1 MPDAF
6 LGYDSIMC
14 MNLRGKISFFL
25 SLIFFFFGG
34 IEALYGQNDQQEP
47 NRLSIG
53 IMGSVTTG
61 HLDLGSAFQ
70 SGVDANF
77 EFEERLNSTIGFNL
91 RYVATPEIALQT
103 NVVFG
108 KFSIMSDIFP
118 DDALSFDNNYVSTT
132 FTTQL
137 SLVRL
142 FGAQARNFN
151 LFGSF
156 GTGLMF
162 NDVSIHSDN
171 PAITQSDVTAAD
183 HPFQTFFTTFGGG
196 IRFNLGP
203 RLDSFAQYE
212 YSSASRDIIDG
223 NFIGELLNLGASSE
237 ISNSWSGVSF
247 GLQFKFGASNI
258 DADWPTV
265 ARVIAPEPP
274 PEPSMFERLEELLAR
289 QAEMFQTEID
299 QLTERIDSLELAL
312 LEEKQR
318 NQELAEERETPPQN
332 EEMAEM
338 IRELQQKVAELESA
352 LAAEREETDDQPT
365 IAEERDD
372 SDQYPEAEARPK
384 PVAIHR
390 VPLQGERIGLKELP
404 KPLPIDIILVPDD
417 PLAPDQSEELTE
429 TTESQEEEDE
439 RDETEPETI
448 DRDEIVE
455 EVSPEDIENE
465 EALTD
470 RVVEEVDVDVDTEET
485 VETTEAAE
493 SLTEA
498 NVEETDIAEEKP
510 EDVVKRADS
519 LRVIES
525 IEELDS
531 TDQGMSPVNA
541 DVTRPDTADLEAPK
555 PEEKEPELPVS
566 DETDRKEIEKDDIES
581 EETPVPD
588 EEFLAQES
596 TDQASPDT
604 TTVEEMPDED
614 QTAEATDG
622 TQQDEERGYNW
633 TWFAILAIVVL
644 GIIYFISN
652 MFKSKSGSDS
662 GSES

>member
-1 MPDAF
+1 
-6 LGYDSIMC
+6 
-14 MNLRGKISFFL
+14 MNTRGKILPVFFL
-25 SLIFFFFGG
+25 ILFLLGG
-34 IEALYGQNDQQEP
+34 YKTVTGQNTQQEP

-118 DDALSFDNNYVSTT
+118 EDALSFDNNYVSTT

-196 IRFNLGP
+196 VRFNLGP
-203 RLDSFAQYE
+203 NLDSFAQYE

-223 NFIGELLNLGASSE
+223 NFIGELLNLGGSAE
-237 ISNSWSGVSF
+237 IANSWSGVSF
-247 GLQFKFGASNI
+247 GLQFKFGGSNI

-265 ARVIAPEPP
+265 ARNIAPEPP

-289 QAEMFQTEID
+289 QAEMFQTEIN

-318 NQELAEERETPPQN
+318 NDDLAREREAPPPN

-352 LAAEREETDDQPT
+352 LAAEREESAEQPA
-365 IAEERDD
+365 IAEESDD
-372 SDQYPEAEARPK
+372 SEQYPATEARPK

-417 PLAPDQSEELTE
+417 PLGLDQAEELAE
-429 TTESQEEEDE
+429 TTESSEEKIED
-439 RDETEPETI
+439 TEPETI
-448 DRDEIVE
+448 ESEEIAE
-455 EVSPEDIENE
+455 EVSPEDTEAE
-465 EALTD
+465 EALTET
-470 RVVEEVDVDVDTEET
+470 VVEETEVDVDTEET
-485 VETTEAAE
+485 IDITDAAE
-493 SLTEA
+493 TLAEA
-498 NVEETDIAEEKP
+498 DVEETEITEEKP
-510 EDVVKRADS
+510 EDVIKRADS

-531 TDQGMSPVNA
+531 TDQGMSPVRA

-555 PEEKEPELPVS
+555 PEEKEPELPETVPS
-566 DETDRKEIEKDDIES
+566 DSEQPQADDSESIASADIEN

-588 EEFLAQES
+588 EEVLAQEP
-596 TDQASPDT
+596 TDPVSSDT
-604 TTVEEMPDED
+604 TVTEDTPAED
-614 QTAEATDG
+614 QTAEATEDMNQE
-622 TQQDEERGYNW
+622 TERGYNW
-633 TWFAILAIVVL
+633 TWFAIIAIVVL
-644 GIIYFISN
+644 GVIYFISN

-662 GSES
+662 DTNS